1 MITDHS
7 KRIVKAVQ
15 ELSLARD
22 MDRVMEIVRTESREL
37 AGADGSTFVL
47 REDDMCFYADE
58 DAIGPL
64 WKGSRFPMNICISGW
79 TMLNKKP
86 ALIEDIYDDDR
97 IPHNVYR
104 PTFVKSLAMIP
115 IRAVAP
121 IGAIGTYWAKKYYPT
136 EEQVT
141 LLQSLADVTAVT
153 IEKIN
158 VYNELERRV
167 KDRTNQLEIAKAKL
181 EYINKELEAF
191 TYSVSHDLRAPVR
204 SIAGYAQL
212 LLELNQHNL
221 DDRSKR
227 ILTVIGENAGQ
238 MNHLIDDLLRFSKS
252 GKDELQK
259 SEIDMN
265 AMVHEITNT
274 LKSSSNLE
282 PQVNVAWLLNATAD
296 PGLLLQVWT
305 NVISNAIKYSSKL
318 HDPVI
323 EIGSYQDEDE
333 IVYYVKDNGAGFDMK
348 YVDKL
353 FGVFQRLHDD
363 KDFEGNG
370 VGLALAERIV
380 TRHGGRMWAQGKV
393 NEGASFFFTL
403 PVHAQGTIQP

>member
-1 MITDHS
+1 MISDHS
-7 KRIVKAVQ
+7 MRIVKAVQ

-22 MDRVMEIVRTESREL
+22 MERVMEIVRTESREL
-37 AGADGSTFVL
+37 AEADGSTFVL

-64 WKGSRFPMNICISGW
+64 WKGSRFPINICISGW
-79 TMLNKKP
+79 AMLNKKP

-97 IPHNVYR
+97 IPHNVYK

-115 IRAVAP
+115 IRAKSP
-121 IGAIGTYWAKKYYPT
+121 IGAIGTYWAKKYSPT
-136 EEQVT
+136 QEQVT

-167 KDRTNQLEIAKAKL
+167 KDRTNQLEIAKANL
-181 EYINKELEAF
+181 EYINTELEAF

-212 LLELNQHNL
+212 LSELNQHKL

-227 ILTVIGENAGQ
+227 ILTVIEENAGQ
-238 MNHLIDDLLRFSKS
+238 MNNLIDDLLRFSRS

-259 SEIDMN
+259 VGIDMT
-265 AMVHEITNT
+265 AMVHEIANN
-274 LKSSSNLE
+274 LKSSSKSE
-282 PQVNVAWLLNATAD
+282 PQINIAWLLDATAD
-296 PGLLLQVWT
+296 PGLLSQVWT
-305 NVISNAIKYSSKL
+305 NLISNAIKYSSKNP
-318 HDPVI
+318 DPI
-323 EIGSYQDEDE
+323 IQIGSHQDENE

-348 YVDKL
+348 YIDKL
-353 FGVFQRLHDD
+353 FGVFQRLHDNQ
-363 KDFEGNG
+363 DFEGNG
-370 VGLALAERIV
+370 VGLALAERII

-393 NEGASFFFTL
+393 NEGATFSFTL
-403 PVHAQGTIQP
+403 PAHA